1 MPSCFH
7 VASTIRSGLAV
18 REGLFGLIERQK
30 FWRGIFLVWNYCN
43 ALKSHKTAKGIFG
56 KAWRRQAE
64 IWKCLATK
72 ARGSPD
78 ATARSM
84 RRCSPSSA
92 GSTLAVDAVADRVG
106 SACSASAA
114 AAMTSAAAA
123 PARILVFDSGLGGLT
138 VLAEISRARP
148 EAEIVYAADDACF
161 PYGALS
167 EAALVDRVGEVV
179 AMLIERFAPDLVVIA
194 CNTASTLVLAPL
206 RARSS
211 PRGLRRHGPGDQ
223 AGGVGVPV
231 GPRLGA
237 GDAGD
242 GRARLYPRAR
252 PRFRERLRSDA
263 GGFCAPG
270 RSRGAA
276 TARRSGRRGRNRRAR
291 SRRASSSRGDRR
303 TDQIVLA
310 CTHFPL
316 LTDRFAA
323 LAPWPVAF
331 VDPAPAIARR
341 VDALLGPPRGARR
354 AGPPFPVL
362 FTSGRAPTDALQKA
376 LLRFGLGATSTLGI
390 PLPVL
395 TRRG

>member
-1 MPSCFH
+1 MNDGAPVTGKFPAH
-7 VASTIRSGLAV
+7 
-18 REGLFGLIERQK
+18 RELSREF
-30 FWRGIFLVWNYCN
+30 
-43 ALKSHKTAKGIFG
+43 T
-56 KAWRRQAE
+56 
-64 IWKCLATK
+64 
-72 ARGSPD
+72 
-78 ATARSM
+78 
-84 RRCSPSSA
+84 
-92 GSTLAVDAVADRVG
+92 
-106 SACSASAA
+106 
-114 AAMTSAAAA
+114 
-123 PARILVFDSGLGGLT
+123 PARVLVFDSGLGGLT

-179 AMLIERFAPDLVVIA
+179 AMLIDRAAPDLVVVA

-206 RARSS
+206 RAAHPRVAFVGTVPAIKPAASASRS
-211 PRGLRRHGPGDQ
+211 GLVSVLATPGTVARDYTH
-223 AGGVGVPV
+223 ALVRDFANGCEVTLVGS
-231 GPRLGA
+231 
-237 GDAGD
+237 
-242 GRARLYPRAR
+242 ARLAEVAER
-252 PRFRERLRSDA
+252 RLRGEAIGADEIA
-263 GGFCAPG
+263 CEIAPCFV
-270 RSRGAA
+270 
-276 TARRSGRRGRNRRAR
+276 
-291 SRRASSSRGDRR
+291 SRGDRR

-316 LTDRFAA
+316 LTDRFVA

-354 AGPPFPVL
+354 AGPPFPAL
-362 FTSGRAPTDALQKA
+362 FTSGRAPTPAMRKA

>member
-1 MPSCFH
+1 ML
-7 VASTIRSGLAV
+7 RDYG
-18 REGLFGLIERQK
+18 
-30 FWRGIFLVWNYCN
+30 
-43 ALKSHKTAKGIFG
+43 
-56 KAWRRQAE
+56 
-64 IWKCLATK
+64 
-72 ARGSPD
+72 
-78 ATARSM
+78 
-84 RRCSPSSA
+84 
-92 GSTLAVDAVADRVG
+92 
-106 SACSASAA
+106 
-114 AAMTSAAAA
+114 MTSAAA
-123 PARILVFDSGLGGLT
+123 PARVLVFDSGLGGLT

-148 EAEIVYAADDACF
+148 DAEIVYAADDACF

-206 RARSS
+206 RAAHPRVAFVGTVPAIKPAASASRS
-211 PRGLRRHGPGDQ
+211 GLVSVLATPGTVARDYTR
-223 AGGVGVPV
+223 ALVRDFANGCEVTLVGS
-231 GPRLGA
+231 
-237 GDAGD
+237 
-242 GRARLYPRAR
+242 ARLAEVAER
-252 PRFRERLRSDA
+252 RLRGEAVGADEIA
-263 GGFCAPG
+263 GEIAPCFV
-270 RSRGAA
+270 
-276 TARRSGRRGRNRRAR
+276 
-291 SRRASSSRGDRR
+291 SRGDRR

-323 LAPWPVAF
+323 LAPWPLAF

-341 VDALLGPPRGARR
+341 VDALLGPPRARR

-362 FTSGRAPTDALQKA
+362 FTSGRAPTDALRKA